1 MFPSAAV
8 VHRALSHC
16 GLGQLLRNFTW
27 LPNKNVAKSLTSNV
41 NESCPK
47 VGLAVSVPNVHP
59 SIAVVQCVLNYYEF

>member
-47 VGLAVSVPNVHP
+47 VG
-59 SIAVVQCVLNYYEF
+59 